1 MNESRY
7 PLPVRK
13 IMKTMTELC
22 HHQDRTDL
30 VEVLEHSHPKLLETE
45 YDNWNGGTYY
55 YKLQLGLATGIFA
68 SLQSN
73 IDHFE
78 KEILALVK
86 IIDRPYENDHISE
99 VMITPLTEEETV
111 YGQKLAPSEAE
122 TKRLWKEG
130 NFRLFISHLS
140 RDRYEA
146 QKLKE
151 CLDNYG
157 VDAFVAHNDIE
168 PSLEWQGVIEL
179 ALRSM
184 DSLVALFTPEFSE
197 SKWCDQEIGWALGR
211 GIPVLPLSLGMV
223 PHGFAGKFQA
233 ISGELEKPYDLAR
246 SIFKTLS
253 NNSITR
259 RAIFQAV
266 PFALLESKSFPQS
279 LKLVPII
286 ESYQDFTNADK
297 DILWR
302 ACKENDQVYCAVNNE
317 GRVTDRIYTH
327 IGNPPSENIN
337 EDDIPF

>member
-1 MNESRY
+1 
-7 PLPVRK
+7 
-13 IMKTMTELC
+13 MTELC

-30 VEVLEHSHPKLLETE
+30 VEVLEHSHPELLETE

-55 YKLQLGLATGIFA
+55 YRLQLGLATGRFA

-130 NFRLFISHLS
+130 HFRLFISHLS

-211 GIPVLPLSLGMV
+211 GIPVIPLRLGTD
-223 PHGFAGKFQA
+223 PYGFAGKFQA
-233 ISGELEKPYDLAR
+233 ISGKIKEHDKLANLIVVTLAKKAETSS
-246 SIFKTLS
+246 SICQGLPAALT
-253 NNSITR
+253 NSGS
-259 RAIFQAV
+259 
-266 PFALLESKSFPQS
+266 FAQS
-279 LKLVPII
+279 TKLASII
-286 ESYQDFTNADK
+286 ETYNDFTDAEK
-297 DILWR
+297 EIIWK
-302 ACKENDQVYCAVNNE
+302 ACKENRQVYDAHGVLE
-317 GRVTDRIYTH
+317 KIYSR
-327 IGNPPSENIN
+327 IGNPPSEDIN
-337 EDDIPF
+337 GEEGVPF